1 MTLEYHNDKL
11 QFSGQDVTNLADQ
24 YGTPLIIYDEVYMR
38 DMMRRFHAVL
48 SSHLDNYSVS
58 YASKAFTA
66 LQMINLLK
74 EEDMEIDVVSS
85 GELYT
90 AIKGGF
96 SPSLIKFHGNNK
108 TAEELEFALDQGV
121 GLFIIDSLD
130 EVKLLND
137 LAKDP
142 VDVLIRVNPGVDV
155 DTHDFIS
162 TGQTDSKFGLSI
174 VDGTALKAVIDI
186 DKAENLN
193 FKGIHYHLGSQLSDP
208 APFVNAL
215 TAVYDWLKDH
225 EIEIEILNMGGGFG
239 VRYTDEDI
247 RFPIEEGFDEILTE
261 LKTVCNQYDL
271 ELPHVMIEPGR
282 SIAAEA
288 AVTIYK
294 VGTVKDIPG
303 VSRYASI
310 DGGMSDH
317 IRTPLYGAEYDILP
331 VKKQTDDVESIST
344 HVVGKLCES
353 GDIIGKNKLLPS
365 NIERGDYVAVK
376 TTGAYHYSMA
386 SNYNQMQKPAVIFIS
401 PDGVKQV
408 IKRQTLDQLIQ
419 NDVLIEQ

>member
-11 QFSGQDVTNLADQ
+11 QFRGQDVTNLANQ

-38 DMMRRFHAVL
+38 EMMRRFHAVL
-48 SSHLDNYSVS
+48 SSHVDDYSVS
-58 YASKAFTA
+58 YASKAFTS
-66 LQMINLLK
+66 LQMVHLLK
-74 EEDMEIDVVSS
+74 QEEMELDVVST

-90 AIKGGF
+90 ALKGGF

-108 TAEELEFALDQGV
+108 TVDELEFALDQGV

-137 LAKDP
+137 LAKTP

-155 DTHDFIS
+155 DTHEFIS
-162 TGQTDSKFGLSI
+162 TGQTDSKFGMSI
-174 VDGTALKAVIDI
+174 IDGTALKAVMDV
-186 DKAENLN
+186 DKAGNLN

-215 TAVYDWLKDH
+215 TAVYDWLYDH

-239 VRYTDEDI
+239 VKYTSGDI
-247 RFPIEEGFDEILTE
+247 RFPIEEGFEEILTQ
-261 LKTVCNQYDL
+261 LKKVCSQYDFD
-271 ELPHVMIEPGR
+271 LPRIIIEPGR

-288 AVTIYK
+288 AITVYK
-294 VGTVKDIPG
+294 VGTVKKIPG
-303 VSRYASI
+303 VSKYVSI

-317 IRTPLYGAEYDILP
+317 IRTPLYGAEYDVIP
-331 VKKQTDDVESIST
+331 VKKQTDDIESVST

-353 GDIIGKNKLLPS
+353 GDIIGKNKPLPA
-365 NIERGDYVAVK
+365 NIERDDYVAVK

-401 PDGVKQV
+401 PDGVKEV

-419 NDVLIEQ
+419 NDILIEE

>member
-24 YGTPLIIYDEVYMR
+24 YGTPLIIYDEVHMR
-38 DMMRRFHAVL
+38 NMMRRFHAVL

-58 YASKAFTA
+58 YASKAFTS
-66 LQMINLLK
+66 LQMIHLLK

-108 TAEELEFALDQGV
+108 TVEELEFALDQGV
-121 GLFIIDSLD
+121 GLFIIDSLE
-130 EVKLLND
+130 EVQLLND

-155 DTHDFIS
+155 DTHEFIS
-162 TGQTDSKFGLSI
+162 TGQTDSKFGMSI
-174 VDGTALKAVIDI
+174 VDGTALKAVMNIG
-186 DKAENLN
+186 KAPNLN

-215 TAVYDWLKDH
+215 TAVYDWLNDH

-239 VRYTDEDI
+239 VRYTSDDI
-247 RFPIEEGFDEILTE
+247 RFPIEEGFEEILTQ
-261 LKTVCNQYDL
+261 LKNVCGQYDR

-288 AVTIYK
+288 AVTVYK
-294 VGTVKDIPG
+294 VGTVKEIPG
-303 VSRYASI
+303 VSRYVSI

-331 VKKQTDDVESIST
+331 VKKQSDDIESPSA

-353 GDIIGKNKLLPS
+353 GDIIGKNKPLPED
-365 NIERGDYVAVK
+365 IGRGDYIAVR

-401 PDGVKQV
+401 PHGVKQV

-419 NDVLIEQ
+419 NDVLIEE

>member
-11 QFSGQDVTNLADQ
+11 QFRGQDVTNLANQ

-48 SSHLDNYSVS
+48 SSHVDNYSVS
-58 YASKAFTA
+58 YASKAFTS
-66 LQMINLLK
+66 LQMMHLLK
-74 EEDMEIDVVSS
+74 EEDMELDVVST

-90 AIKGGF
+90 ALRGGF

-137 LAKDP
+137 LAKEP

-155 DTHDFIS
+155 DTHEFIS
-162 TGQTDSKFGLSI
+162 TGQTDSKFGMSI
-174 VDGTALKAVIDI
+174 IDGTALKAVMDI
-186 DKAENLN
+186 DKAENLT

-215 TAVYDWLKDH
+215 TAVYDWLNDH

-239 VRYTDEDI
+239 VRYTSEDI
-247 RFPIEEGFDEILTE
+247 RFPIEEGFEEILTQLKKVCEQYE
-261 LKTVCNQYDL
+261 LK
-271 ELPHVMIEPGR
+271 LPHVMIEPGR
-282 SIAAEA
+282 SITAEA
-288 AVTIYK
+288 AITVYK
-294 VGTVKDIPG
+294 VGTVKKIPG
-303 VSRYASI
+303 VSKYVSI
-310 DGGMSDH
+310 NGGMSDH
-317 IRTPLYGAEYDILP
+317 IRTPLYGAEYDIIP
-331 VKKQTDDVESIST
+331 VKQQTDDIEVVST

-353 GDIIGKNKLLPS
+353 GDIIGKNKPLPA
-365 NIERGDYVAVK
+365 NIERDDYVAVK

-386 SNYNQMQKPAVIFIS
+386 SNYNQMLKPAVIFIS
-401 PDGVKQV
+401 PHGVKEV

-419 NDVLIEQ
+419 NDVLIEE